1 MNGSAIGNWKLF
13 PGSLRP
19 NFAFACPAC
28 VEERGKRVS
37 IRDGLRLSYGQV
49 QFNVFM
55 LDIFRHL
62 GMLRHSI

>member
-28 VEERGKRVS
+28 VEERVGAVS
-37 IRDGLRLSYGQV
+37 IRDRLRLSYDQV
-49 QFNVFM
+49 QFSVFI

-62 GMLRHSI
+62 GK